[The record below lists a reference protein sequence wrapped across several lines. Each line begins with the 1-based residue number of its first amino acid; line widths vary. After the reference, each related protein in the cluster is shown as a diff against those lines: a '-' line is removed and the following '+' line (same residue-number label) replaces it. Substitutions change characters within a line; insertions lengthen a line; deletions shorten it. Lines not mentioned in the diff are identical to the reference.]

1 MTKPSIAV
9 KGIGRLSVKPD
20 QIQLTLKIKAENKD
34 YNLMMDEA
42 NEKLESLTASLTSS
56 GFTTEDLKTGAV
68 SIDSRYEYVRKDD
81 GAQTREFVGYTYSQ
95 AINVKFPMDMDLL
108 SKAVSSISCSN
119 VSPELSISFTL
130 ADGDALRDKLLKMAA
145 EDARHKAEVISKA
158 SGTTLG
164 SVKEISYDIE
174 GCKIQAPTQAHVLR
188 SCSSES
194 MLNLTPEEI
203 IVEESVFFVWG
214 LKQSS

>member
-188 SCSSES
+188 SCSSEA
-194 MLNLTPEEI
+194 MVNMTPEEI

>member
-9 KGIGRLSVKPD
+9 KGVGRMSVKPD
-20 QIQLTLKIKAENKD
+20 QIQLTLELKAENKD
-34 YNLMMDEA
+34 YSLMMDEA
-42 NEKLESLTASLTSS
+42 NAKLENLTASLASA
-56 GFTTEDLKTGAV
+56 GFSTDDLKTGAV
-68 SIDSRYEYVRKDD
+68 SIDAKYDYVRKDD
-81 GAQTREFVGYTYSQ
+81 CTQVREFTGYVYSQ
-95 AINVKFPMDMDLL
+95 TINVKFPLDLDLL

-130 ADGDALRDKLLKMAA
+130 ADRDSMRDDLLKLAA

-158 SGTTLG
+158 SGTSLG

-174 GCKIQAPTQAHVLR
+174 GCNIHAPANRMVLR
-188 SCSSES
+188 SCSSEAIAD
-194 MLNLTPEEI
+194 MTPEEI
-203 IVEESVFFVWG
+203 IVEESVFMVWG

>member
-56 GFTTEDLKTGAV
+56 GFTAEDLKTGAV

-130 ADGDALRDKLLKMAA
+130 ADRDALRDKLLKMAA

-174 GCKIQAPTQAHVLR
+174 GCKIQSPTKAHVLR
-188 SCSSES
+188 SCSSEA
-194 MLNLTPEEI
+194 MVNMTPEEI

>member
-68 SIDSRYEYVRKDD
+68 SIDSRYEHVRKDD

-188 SCSSES
+188 SCSSEA
-194 MLNLTPEEI
+194 MVNMTPEEI

>member
-95 AINVKFPMDMDLL
+95 AINVKFPIDMDLL

-130 ADGDALRDKLLKMAA
+130 ADRDALRDKLLKMAA

-188 SCSSES
+188 SCSSEA
-194 MLNLTPEEI
+194 MVNMTPEEI